1 VRLCR
6 FAVGPGCQFANHFLN
21 PLFIDGMP
29 LRSRKF
35 SISGVF
41 HTALNRSDGTHEN
54 YREESCRN
62 NNRRLQEIAQLARE
76 HIEDKEKTEQQ
87 FTSAEQPANYG
98 SISVRLENDAG
109 VKEKYD
115 SEHSYLNPA

>member
-1 VRLCR
+1 MRLCR
-6 FAVGPGCQFANHFLN
+6 FAVGPGFHFGNQFLN
-21 PLFIDGMP
+21 PLFIDGMS

-41 HTALNRSDGTHEN
+41 HTALNRSDGTDEHCG
-54 YREESCRN
+54 EESCRN
-62 NNRRLQEIAQLARE
+62 NNRRLQEIAQLPRE
-76 HIEDKEKTEQQ
+76 HIKDKEKTEQQ

-98 SISVRLENDAG
+98 SISVRLENATG
-109 VKEKYD
+109 MEEKYD